1 MHLDRVLDKKD
12 YILFLSI
19 FTFGILCGMYINTFM
34 NPKPEPQV
42 IILNKEQLQKD
53 LQKLFQPQI
62 SQAERQKI
70 EKQNA
75 IERMTRN

>member
-1 MHLDRVLDKKD
+1 MFLNKVLVKKD
-12 YILFLSI
+12 YILLLCTYLFGLGSGI
-19 FTFGILCGMYINTFM
+19 YAYTFISL
-34 NPKPEPQV
+34 KPEPEV
-42 IILNKEQLQKD
+42 IILNQAQLQKD
-53 LQKLFQPQI
+53 LQKLFKPQV

>member
-1 MHLDRVLDKKD
+1 MFLNKVLVKKD
-12 YILFLSI
+12 YILLLCAYLFGLGSGI
-19 FTFGILCGMYINTFM
+19 YAYTFIY
-34 NPKPEPQV
+34 PKPEPQV
-42 IILNKEQLQKD
+42 VIINQEQLQKD
-53 LQKLFQPQI
+53 LQKLFKPQV

>member
-1 MHLDRVLDKKD
+1 MHLDRVLVTKD
-12 YILFLSI
+12 FILLLSLFI
-19 FTFGILCGMYINTFM
+19 FGILCGMYINTFM

-42 IILNKEQLQKD
+42 IVLNKDQLQKD
-53 LQKLFQPQI
+53 LQKLFKPQV
-62 SQAERQKI
+62 SEEEREKI

>member
-1 MHLDRVLDKKD
+1 MHFDKVLGLRD
-12 YILFLSI
+12 YILLISMFA
-19 FTFGILCGMYINTFM
+19 FGILCGMYINTFI

-42 IILNKEQLQKD
+42 IILNKDQIQKD
-53 LQKLFQPQI
+53 LQKLFKPQV
-62 SQAERQKI
+62 SEAERQKI